1 MVRAPYRYFNFY
13 FVFFFQAEDGIRDFH
28 VTGVQTCALPIY
40 QKLDR
45 PEEALRALVPF
56 AKNGDGPCREE
67 YERLGDSLGKQE
79 QVAESLVAWCSDAP
93 AGPSRNKALRRAY
106 DRFIEV
112 KRGER
117 ALEVGLE
124 LVRMKGASEELAKS
138 IEEIAIP
145 LKNIE
150 GIQSAFVVL
159 GRDISG
165 PPRAEEMVR
174 QAEVLARAGM
184 PSAEAIQH
192 GEQAL
197 TSIAPSDAETL

>member
-79 QVAESLVAWCSDAP
+79 
-93 AGPSRNKALRRAY
+93 R
-106 DRFIEV
+106 
-112 KRGER
+112 
-117 ALEVGLE
+117 
-124 LVRMKGASEELAKS
+124 SEERRVGKECRS
-138 IEEIAIP
+138 RWSPYHE
-145 LKNIE
+145 KQK
-150 GIQSAFVVL
+150 G
-159 GRDISG
+159 D
-165 PPRAEEMVR
+165 VR
-174 QAEVLARAGM
+174 SHPHDKVKVCSLTGLM
-184 PSAEAIQH
+184 P
-192 GEQAL
+192 
-197 TSIAPSDAETL
+197 